1 VLYVVTVHYQSSKW
15 IDIQIRQLRRTITV
29 PFRTFAVLN
38 EIDPAF
44 DDRFDT
50 VISAKGPHEGKLNLM
65 AAEIMAVGHP
75 DDILLFL
82 DGDAFP
88 IADPMPAIEQAL
100 AGSSLVAVRRDEN
113 WGDRQPHPSFCA
125 VRLSEWERLH
135 GDWSRGSVWL
145 NNSGHRVTD
154 VGGNLL
160 ASLERSG
167 STWTPLL
174 RTNVWNPHPLWF
186 GIYGGIVYH
195 HGAGFRDPRSR
206 VDREASDSTFGQGLP
221 VVGRVARSVNL
232 RRKRRTVDR
241 LVRQSVSLSD
251 DWYTRIQAD
260 PDFYR
265 ALMVPGG
272 GIDAQSGTTGA
283 GGTGQGRR

>member
-15 IDIQIRQLRRTITV
+15 IDIQVRQLRRTITV
-29 PFRTFAVLN
+29 PFRTYAVLN

-44 DDRFDT
+44 ADRFDT

-65 AAEIMAVGHP
+65 AAEIMAVGDP

-88 IADPMPAIEQAL
+88 IADPMPTIERGL
-100 AGSSLVAVRRDEN
+100 ADTALVAVRRDEN

-125 VRLSEWERLH
+125 IRLSEWERLH

-145 NNSGHRVTD
+145 NDSGHRVTD

-160 ASLERSG
+160 AALERSL
-167 STWTPLL
+167 SPWTPLL

-186 GIYGGIVYH
+186 GLYGDIVYH

-206 VDREASDSTFGQGLP
+206 VDREASESTLGQGLP

-232 RRKRRTVDR
+232 RRKRRAVDR
-241 LVRQSVSLSD
+241 LVRQSVTLSD
-251 DWYTRIQAD
+251 DWFARIRSD
-260 PDFYR
+260 PEFYR
-265 ALMVPGG
+265 TLMVPGG
-272 GIDAQSGTTGA
+272 RVEAPSGTAAAA
-283 GGTGQGRR
+283 GTRPGPT